1 MNENVRQDNWINK
14 GLRQHEGEEQRLLSG
29 GNVSCLITEKRAVEY
44 GKKKKRKERKEASH
58 MLHFSSCDT
67 FLCSSW
73 LCALQAAI
81 LEEIIQNSFSPG
93 NMYIQG

>member
-44 GKKKKRKERKEASH
+44 GKKKKEKKEKRPLTCCTSPAAT
-58 MLHFSSCDT
+58 LSS
-67 FLCSSW
+67 
-73 LCALQAAI
+73 AA
-81 LEEIIQNSFSPG
+81 PG
-93 NMYIQG
+93 CVHYRQPS